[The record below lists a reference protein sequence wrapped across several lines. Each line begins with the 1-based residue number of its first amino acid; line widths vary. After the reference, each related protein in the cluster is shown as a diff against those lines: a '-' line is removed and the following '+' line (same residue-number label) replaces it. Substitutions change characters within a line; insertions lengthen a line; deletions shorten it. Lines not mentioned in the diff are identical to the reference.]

1 MVDSM
6 LTLLPMAKVYHIG
19 LYNNKNSLLPVLY
32 FNKLPQVA
40 DADVAYILEPQIAS
54 AQTACACVEILKEW
68 SPKIKIKVV
77 SIIASKQGVENLL
90 SKHPDIE
97 LIVLAV
103 DEVLTENGEIFPGMG
118 DAGDRMHNAYES
130 SSSAETGEV
139 EIDAED
145 EVKNGNSNANASS
158 ASSASKS
165 KKMKA

>member
-1 MVDSM
+1 M

-19 LYNNKNSLLPVLY
+19 LYNNKNSLMPVLY
-32 FNKLPQVA
+32 FNKLPQIA

-103 DEVLTENGEIFPGMG
+103 DEILTENGEIFPGMG

-130 SSSAETGEV
+130 SSSAASLETADAEM
-139 EIDAED
+139 DAED
-145 EVKNGNSNANASS
+145 ADTHDVKNGNSNPD